1 MVADLKPQVSGPSN
15 EDLAPANH
23 HEWTD
28 YRETFFTKL
37 LAALNHPEHPANKVH
52 SLSIVH
58 LQDLVSPDIATS
70 PNFKAV
76 LSRLDSVDLCVAT
89 EAYDPAP
96 ETEISISERH
106 EFFTYDLIK
115 YWLKPLQAQLVHLK
129 ICTPPYPT
137 TNLIPSNIRP
147 QTAIPTGATSPTAL
161 CKPSTSRASNPSP

>member
-58 LQDLVSPDIATS
+58 LQDLVAPTS
-70 PNFKAV
+70 P
-76 LSRLDSVDLCVAT
+76 
-89 EAYDPAP
+89 
-96 ETEISISERH
+96 
-106 EFFTYDLIK
+106 
-115 YWLKPLQAQLVHLK
+115 
-129 ICTPPYPT
+129 PP
-137 TNLIPSNIRP
+137 R
-147 QTAIPTGATSPTAL
+147 TS
-161 CKPSTSRASNPSP
+161 KPSYPAWTP